1 MQMLARR
8 PSLPPPSAPS
18 PGRGRWRLASREVA
32 ITAGIMVVYFLIRGI
47 RPEETDQSVA
57 RSLALIR
64 FEQRADLFWE
74 VRLQQLFIG
83 WDFLMHV
90 ANLVYAWGHYPVM
103 LAIAVWLAIKD
114 PVRFRFIRNVLFVS
128 AFAGLVTYWLL
139 PAAPPRLMELHGY
152 DFGFIDTVHGSN
164 KDVQPKWFLNEY
176 AALPSFHFAWVA
188 LAACAV
194 WRATPNP
201 LARTVAAIIAVA
213 VGWSVVVTANHLF
226 FDMIVGA
233 LLIALSWV
241 LALWLTPMTTPA
253 WWRGHRPHVSRPH
266 PHPLRLRHRG

>member
-8 PSLPPPSAPS
+8 PSLPRPTPVE
-18 PGRGRWRLASREVA
+18 GRSRWRLASREVA

-47 RPEETDQSVA
+47 RPEATDQSVA

-83 WDFLMHV
+83 WDFLMHI

-103 LAIAVWLAIKD
+103 LAIAVWLAFKD
-114 PVRFRFIRNVLFVS
+114 PVRFRFIRNVLLVS

-152 DFGFIDTVHGSN
+152 DFGFIDTVHSAASN
-164 KDVQPKWFLNEY
+164 VHYFQPGPFVNDY
-176 AALPSFHFAWVA
+176 AALPSFHFGWIA
-188 LAACAV
+188 LSS
-194 WRATPNP
+194 
-201 LARTVAAIIAVA
+201 AAIWSNSRNRLVRAGAVA
-213 VGWSVVVTANHLF
+213 MSVVMWWAITVTGNHYF
-226 FDMIVGA
+226 FDMIFGGLVVTFSW
-233 LLIALSWV
+233 LIVASLPNGSFV
-241 LALWLTPMTTPA
+241 DAYRRL
-253 WWRGHRPHVSRPH
+253 RSRPA
-266 PHPLRLRHRG
+266 PAA